1 MATKKKAGV
10 GAIDRAIKSTRSK
23 IAAIKRKE
31 SEKKRAAKKAKQL
44 AALKN
49 QLKRMGCRSAGKRR
63 K

>member
-1 MATKKKAGV
+1 MASKRKVSGL
-10 GAIDRAIKSTRSK
+10 GAIDRQIKATRSK
-23 IAAIKRKE
+23 IASIKRKE

-49 QLKRMGCRSAGKRR
+49 QLKRMGGSRKR